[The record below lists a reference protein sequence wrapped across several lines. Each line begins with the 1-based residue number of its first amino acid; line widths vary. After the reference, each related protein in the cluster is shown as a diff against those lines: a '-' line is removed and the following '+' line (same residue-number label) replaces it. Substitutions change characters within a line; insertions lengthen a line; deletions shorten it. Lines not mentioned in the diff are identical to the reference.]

1 MDRRDHLH
9 VLPEGGGTSDGSSE
23 GGNTSDGSS
32 EGGDTYDGHHDSD
45 TYDGPPDGDD
55 YGTWTPPEYKVG
67 ATSHHIAALRKAPTV
82 SLGTPAYYMICETVT
97 ITCSQ
102 GNHQVILLYDRGSN
116 DSRINS
122 SFECCMP
129 SHHKVVTLKLMETE
143 MRVTCSQVPTLS
155 KPFSVRSNYNAV
167 TSIVGENLDHLPTII
182 ESLHLDKI
190 YVGMDNGLLMPHRL
204 HEHEIPP
211 HLRHLSDFGLV
222 LHRSAVTQRLL
233 YGGGYQSDTMVDC
246 TELPILLVKNRREV
260 RTHKQGEDAVLPPD
274 EVRGDTEEGRPST
287 GTSLPTSAS
296 LAILSSE
303 LDGGV
308 HPAELVGQEGQVVNL
323 NLPTSLAS
331 TPAPPL
337 VQVERVENLDDVPD
351 AVGVHQKAGHVVKG
365 SRFAMDCPLKDE
377 EIFSSDDEDSDSEGG
392 FPQVAAYKSREPCS
406 LSYSSHSSLPTST
419 TPSSCGSSPLLGGLD
434 TMEHTIDRPVFQVC
448 AGLKG
453 LGQPRTWPPQTN
465 TSYDTMAKKEPA
477 GPTHG
482 TAQHNLHI
490 TD

>member
-1 MDRRDHLH
+1 MDCRDHLH
-9 VLPEGGGTSDGSSE
+9 VLPDGGD
-23 GGNTSDGSS
+23 TSDGSS
-32 EGGDTYDGHHDSD
+32 EGGDTYDGHRDAGD
-45 TYDGPPDGDD
+45 TYDGPPDAGDTYD
-55 YGTWTPPEYKVG
+55 GLPDGGDHGHTWTPPEYKVG

-222 LHRSAVTQRLL
+222 VHRSAVTQRLL
-233 YGGGYQSDTMVDC
+233 YGGGYQSNTMVDC
-246 TELPILLVKNRREV
+246 TELPILLVKNKREV
-260 RTHKQGEDAVLPPD
+260 RKHKQAEDAVLPPD
-274 EVRGDTEEGRPST
+274 EVGSETEEDHPSPQ
-287 GTSLPTSAS
+287 TSPPTSPS
-296 LAILSSE
+296 LAILGNK
-303 LDGGV
+303 LDGGK
-308 HPAELVGQEGQVVNL
+308 HPAELVGQEDQVVKL
-323 NLPTSLAS
+323 SPPASLAS

-337 VQVERVENLDDVPD
+337 HQLGRQEVLQHLCSLQSVDHREGGDALCGVEDLDDAPEAMD
-351 AVGVHQKAGHVVKG
+351 GRQEAGHVV
-365 SRFAMDCPLKDE
+365 
-377 EIFSSDDEDSDSEGG
+377 EGG
-392 FPQVAAYKSREPCS
+392 VR
-406 LSYSSHSSLPTST
+406 
-419 TPSSCGSSPLLGGLD
+419 
-434 TMEHTIDRPVFQVC
+434 
-448 AGLKG
+448 
-453 LGQPRTWPPQTN
+453 
-465 TSYDTMAKKEPA
+465 PA

-482 TAQHNLHI
+482 TAQHNPHI